1 MLRGSAFSAVLFCID
16 NLLPVFLVIRGQ
28 ACAAANQV
36 LEAAVLQANYVQRL
50 TFVKPALAAF

>member
-1 MLRGSAFSAVLFCID
+1 MLRGSAFSAVLFFID

-36 LEAAVLQANYVQRL
+36 LETAVLQANYV
-50 TFVKPALAAF
+50 